1 MIKERTK
8 TVILSFI
15 REQLLYDIKN
25 LAYVEGDVLSS
36 DDAQHSKHQ
45 VQDIGE
51 EGNVDRVTR
60 MLDLAIAKCREHL
73 YPYTKVPVEDGE
85 FHEDYLEE
93 RGAYFIDMLVPD
105 DFSSTTVKYLE
116 QLIHNLLVYMVLA
129 DWMSIANVANPNSAA
144 NWAAKAMDAEEE
156 IKGVLNARIGRVRK
170 FQSPF

>member
-1 MIKERTK
+1 MTL
-8 TVILSFI
+8 TFY

-25 LAYVEGDVLSS
+25 LAYVEGDVLS

-60 MLDLAIAKCREHL
+60 MLDLALSRCREHL
-73 YPYTKVPVEDGE
+73 YPYTKEPVEGGE
-85 FHEDYLEE
+85 LLDDVLAETEVYT
-93 RGAYFIDMLVPD
+93 IDMLVPD
-105 DFSSTTVKYLE
+105 DFSTTTVKYLE
-116 QLIHNLLVYMVLA
+116 QLIHNLLVYLVLA

-144 NWAAKAMDAEEE
+144 NWAAKAQDVEDE
-156 IKGVLNARIGRVRK
+156 IKTKLNARTGRVRK